1 MKRDSRCER
10 SNCDRAI
17 RSRTMCEK
25 WCIVTRRIRVNS
37 RSIRNDTPR
46 DCRSNSFKEKLKE
59 EGDNPLFFVYNIE
72 MLYMNRGRDVMSKF
86 TVASNGALET
96 TLRGAEVLSTPLL
109 NKGVAF
115 TQEEREELGL
125 KGLLPPAVLTLEE
138 QARRAYEQFSSQPDD
153 LLKNVYL
160 TALHDRNEVLFYRIL
175 TEHLREMLPIV
186 YTPTVGVAIQRYSH
200 EYRKPRG
207 IYLSINDPS
216 GIEDAFANIGAT
228 AENIDLVVVT
238 DGEGILGIGDW
249 GVGGINIAIGKL
261 AVYTAAVGIDPSR
274 VLPVILDV
282 GTNREELLNNPF
294 YIGNRH
300 PRITGEAYDEFIDTF
315 VQAVNKQFP
324 KALLH
329 WEDFSSRNARKILDK
344 YRHDVCTFNDDIQG
358 TGAVSLAAVLSAVK
372 ASGVPL
378 SEHRVVV
385 FGAGTAGIGIADQVR
400 DAMVRVGL
408 SDEESHNRFW
418 CIDRNGLVTDNM
430 EDLLDFQIPY
440 ARKEAEVSDWKQ
452 NDAIGLAEVVKHV
465 KPTILIGTST
475 VAGAFKEEIIKE
487 MASHVERPIILPMS
501 NPTPL
506 AEAKPADLIEWTEG
520 KALVATGSPFEPVTY
535 NGVTYVIGQSNN
547 ALIFPGLGLGTIV
560 VRASVMTDGMFAAAA
575 EAVASMVD
583 TSQPGAPILPEVEE
597 LRNISELVAI
607 EVAKVAVAEGV
618 ARENLSDDDIKI
630 AVKEAIWEPEYRQ
643 IKAVEKVRI

>member
-1 MKRDSRCER
+1 
-10 SNCDRAI
+10 
-17 RSRTMCEK
+17 
-25 WCIVTRRIRVNS
+25 
-37 RSIRNDTPR
+37 
-46 DCRSNSFKEKLKE
+46 
-59 EGDNPLFFVYNIE
+59 
-72 MLYMNRGRDVMSKF
+72 MSKF
-86 TVASNGALET
+86 TVASNGSLET
-96 TLRGAEVLSTPLL
+96 TLRGVEVLSTPLL

-138 QARRAYEQFSSQPDD
+138 QARRAYEQFCSQPDD

-175 TEHLREMLPIV
+175 TDHLREMLPIV

-207 IYLSINDPS
+207 VYLSINDLS
-216 GIEDAFANIGAT
+216 GIEEAFANIGAT

-282 GTNREELLNNPF
+282 GTNREELLDNPF

-344 YRHDVCTFNDDIQG
+344 YRHDICTFNDDIQG

-400 DAMVRVGL
+400 DAMVRVGV
-408 SDEESHNRFW
+408 SEEESYKRFW

-430 EDLLDFQIPY
+430 EDLLDFQMPY
-440 ARKEAEVSDWKQ
+440 ARKEAEVSEWKE
-452 NDAIGLAEVVKHV
+452 NGVIGLAEVVKQV

-520 KALVATGSPFEPVTY
+520 RALVATGSPFEPVTY

-597 LRNISELVAI
+597 LRNISEMVAI

-618 ARENLSDDDIKI
+618 ARENLSDNDIKI

-643 IKAVEKVRI
+643 IKAVEKVTI

>member
-1 MKRDSRCER
+1 
-10 SNCDRAI
+10 
-17 RSRTMCEK
+17 
-25 WCIVTRRIRVNS
+25 
-37 RSIRNDTPR
+37 
-46 DCRSNSFKEKLKE
+46 
-59 EGDNPLFFVYNIE
+59 
-72 MLYMNRGRDVMSKF
+72 MNRGRDVMSKF

-115 TQEEREELGL
+115 TQNEREELGL

-175 TEHLREMLPIV
+175 TDHLREMLPIV

-207 IYLSINDPS
+207 VYLSINDPS
-216 GIEDAFANIGAT
+216 GIEEAFTNIGAT

-400 DAMVRVGL
+400 DAMVRVGV
-408 SDEESHNRFW
+408 SEEESYKRFW

-440 ARKEAEVSDWKQ
+440 ARKEAEVSEWKQ
-452 NDAIGLAEVVKHV
+452 NDVIGLAEVVKHV

-520 KALVATGSPFEPVTY
+520 RALVATGSPFEPVTY

-597 LRNISELVAI
+597 LCNISEMVAI

-618 ARENLSDDDIKI
+618 ARVNLSDNDIKM
-630 AVKEAIWEPEYRQ
+630 AVKEAMWKPEYRQ

>member
-1 MKRDSRCER
+1 
-10 SNCDRAI
+10 
-17 RSRTMCEK
+17 
-25 WCIVTRRIRVNS
+25 
-37 RSIRNDTPR
+37 
-46 DCRSNSFKEKLKE
+46 
-59 EGDNPLFFVYNIE
+59 
-72 MLYMNRGRDVMSKF
+72 MSKF
-86 TVASNGALET
+86 TVAPNGALET

-115 TQEEREELGL
+115 TQNEREELGL

-175 TEHLREMLPIV
+175 TDHLREMLPIV

-207 IYLSINDPS
+207 VYLSINDPS
-216 GIEDAFANIGAT
+216 GIEEAFTNIGAT

-400 DAMVRVGL
+400 DAMVRVGV
-408 SDEESHNRFW
+408 SEEESYKRFW

-440 ARKEAEVSDWKQ
+440 ARKEAEVSGWKQ
-452 NDAIGLAEVVKHV
+452 NDVIGLAEVVKHV

-520 KALVATGSPFEPVTY
+520 RALVATGSPFEPVTY

-597 LRNISELVAI
+597 LRNISEMVAI

-618 ARENLSDDDIKI
+618 ARVNLSDNDIKM
-630 AVKEAIWEPEYRQ
+630 AVQEAMWKPEYRQ

>member
-1 MKRDSRCER
+1 
-10 SNCDRAI
+10 
-17 RSRTMCEK
+17 
-25 WCIVTRRIRVNS
+25 
-37 RSIRNDTPR
+37 
-46 DCRSNSFKEKLKE
+46 
-59 EGDNPLFFVYNIE
+59 
-72 MLYMNRGRDVMSKF
+72 MSKF
-86 TVASNGALET
+86 TVASNGSLET
-96 TLRGAEVLSTPLL
+96 TLRGVEVLSTPLL

-138 QARRAYEQFSSQPDD
+138 QARRAYEQFCSQPDD

-175 TEHLREMLPIV
+175 TDHLREMLPIV

-207 IYLSINDPS
+207 VYLSINDPS
-216 GIEDAFANIGAT
+216 GIEEAFANIGAT

-315 VQAVNKQFP
+315 VQAVSKQFP

-344 YRHDVCTFNDDIQG
+344 YRHDICTFNDDIQG

-400 DAMVRVGL
+400 DAMVRVGV
-408 SDEESHNRFW
+408 SEEESYKRFW

-430 EDLLDFQIPY
+430 EDLLDFQMPY
-440 ARKEAEVSDWKQ
+440 ARKAAEVSEWKQ
-452 NDAIGLAEVVKHV
+452 NDVIGLIEVVKHV

-520 KALVATGSPFEPVTY
+520 RALVATGSPFEPVTY

-597 LRNISELVAI
+597 LRNISEMVAI

-618 ARENLSDDDIKI
+618 ARDPTSKNIGT
-630 AVKEAIWEPEYRQ
+630 
-643 IKAVEKVRI
+643 

>member
-1 MKRDSRCER
+1 
-10 SNCDRAI
+10 
-17 RSRTMCEK
+17 
-25 WCIVTRRIRVNS
+25 
-37 RSIRNDTPR
+37 
-46 DCRSNSFKEKLKE
+46 
-59 EGDNPLFFVYNIE
+59 
-72 MLYMNRGRDVMSKF
+72 MSKF
-86 TVASNGALET
+86 TVASNGSLET
-96 TLRGAEVLSTPLL
+96 TLRGVEVLATPLL

-125 KGLLPPAVLTLEE
+125 KGLLPPAVLTLDE
-138 QARRAYEQFSSQPDD
+138 QARRAYEQFCSQPDD

-175 TEHLREMLPIV
+175 TDHLREMLPIV

-207 IYLSINDPS
+207 VYLSVNDPS
-216 GIEDAFANIGAT
+216 GIEEAFSNIGAT

-282 GTNREELLNNPF
+282 GTNREDLLNNPF

-300 PRITGEAYDEFIDTF
+300 PRVTGEAYDEFIDTF
-315 VQAVNKQFP
+315 VQAVGNKFP

-372 ASGVPL
+372 ASSVPL
-378 SEHRVVV
+378 NEHRVVV

-408 SDEESHNRFW
+408 SEQEAHERFW
-418 CIDRNGLVTDNM
+418 CIDRNGLITDNM

-440 ARKEAEVSDWKQ
+440 ARKVAEVNEWKQ
-452 NDAIGLAEVVKHV
+452 SDAIGLAEVVKHV

-506 AEAKPADLIEWTEG
+506 AEAKPVDLIEWTEG
-520 KALVATGSPFEPVTY
+520 RALVATGSPFEPVTY

-583 TSQPGAPILPEVEE
+583 TSKPGAPILPEVEE
-597 LRNISELVAI
+597 LRNISEMVAI

-618 ARENLSDDDIKI
+618 ARENLSDNDIKI
-630 AVKEAIWEPEYRQ
+630 AVKESMWKPEYRQ

>member
-1 MKRDSRCER
+1 
-10 SNCDRAI
+10 
-17 RSRTMCEK
+17 
-25 WCIVTRRIRVNS
+25 
-37 RSIRNDTPR
+37 
-46 DCRSNSFKEKLKE
+46 
-59 EGDNPLFFVYNIE
+59 
-72 MLYMNRGRDVMSKF
+72 MSKF
-86 TVASNGALET
+86 TVASNGSLET
-96 TLRGAEVLSTPLL
+96 TLRGVEVLSTPLL

-138 QARRAYEQFSSQPDD
+138 QARRAYEQFCSQPDD

-175 TEHLREMLPIV
+175 TNHLREMLPIV

-207 IYLSINDPS
+207 VYLSINDPS
-216 GIEDAFANIGAT
+216 GIEEAFANIGAT

-344 YRHDVCTFNDDIQG
+344 YRHDICTFNDDIQG

-400 DAMVRVGL
+400 DAMVREGV
-408 SDEESHNRFW
+408 SEEESYKRFW
-418 CIDRNGLVTDNM
+418 CIDRNGLVTDDM
-430 EDLLDFQIPY
+430 EDLLDFQMPY
-440 ARKEAEVSDWKQ
+440 ARKEAEVSEWKQ
-452 NDAIGLAEVVKHV
+452 NDVIGLAEVVKHV

-506 AEAKPADLIEWTEG
+506 AEAKPVDLIEWTEG
-520 KALVATGSPFEPVTY
+520 RALVATGSPFEPVTY

-597 LRNISELVAI
+597 LRNISEMVAI

-618 ARENLSDDDIKI
+618 ARENLSDNDIKI

>member
-1 MKRDSRCER
+1 
-10 SNCDRAI
+10 
-17 RSRTMCEK
+17 
-25 WCIVTRRIRVNS
+25 
-37 RSIRNDTPR
+37 
-46 DCRSNSFKEKLKE
+46 
-59 EGDNPLFFVYNIE
+59 
-72 MLYMNRGRDVMSKF
+72 MSKF

-115 TQEEREELGL
+115 TQNEREELGL

-175 TEHLREMLPIV
+175 TDHLREMLPIV

-207 IYLSINDPS
+207 VYLSINDPS
-216 GIEDAFANIGAT
+216 GIEEAFTNIGAT

-344 YRHDVCTFNDDIQG
+344 YRQDVCTFNDDIQG

-400 DAMVRVGL
+400 DAMVRVGV
-408 SDEESHNRFW
+408 SEEESYKRFW

-440 ARKEAEVSDWKQ
+440 ARKEAEVSEWKQ
-452 NDAIGLAEVVKHV
+452 NDVIGLAEVVKHV

-520 KALVATGSPFEPVTY
+520 RALVATGSPFEPVTY

-597 LRNISELVAI
+597 LRNISEMVAI

-618 ARENLSDDDIKI
+618 ARVNLSDNDIKM
-630 AVKEAIWEPEYRQ
+630 AVKETMWKPEYRQ

>member
-1 MKRDSRCER
+1 
-10 SNCDRAI
+10 
-17 RSRTMCEK
+17 
-25 WCIVTRRIRVNS
+25 
-37 RSIRNDTPR
+37 
-46 DCRSNSFKEKLKE
+46 
-59 EGDNPLFFVYNIE
+59 
-72 MLYMNRGRDVMSKF
+72 MNRGRDVMSKF

-115 TQEEREELGL
+115 TQNEREELGL

-175 TEHLREMLPIV
+175 TDHLREMLPIV

-207 IYLSINDPS
+207 VYLSINDPS
-216 GIEDAFANIGAT
+216 GIEEAFTNIGAT

-400 DAMVRVGL
+400 DAMVRVGV
-408 SDEESHNRFW
+408 SEEESYKRFW

-430 EDLLDFQIPY
+430 EDLLDFQIQY
-440 ARKEAEVSDWKQ
+440 ARKEAEVSEWKE
-452 NDAIGLAEVVKHV
+452 NDVIGLAEVVKHV

-520 KALVATGSPFEPVTY
+520 RALVATGSPFEPVTY

-597 LRNISELVAI
+597 LRNISEMVAI

-618 ARENLSDDDIKI
+618 ARVNLSDNDIKM
-630 AVKEAIWEPEYRQ
+630 AVQEAMWKPEYRQ

>member
-1 MKRDSRCER
+1 
-10 SNCDRAI
+10 
-17 RSRTMCEK
+17 
-25 WCIVTRRIRVNS
+25 
-37 RSIRNDTPR
+37 
-46 DCRSNSFKEKLKE
+46 
-59 EGDNPLFFVYNIE
+59 
-72 MLYMNRGRDVMSKF
+72 MNRGRDVMSKF
-86 TVASNGALET
+86 TVASNGSLET
-96 TLRGAEVLSTPLL
+96 TLRGVEVLSTPLL

-138 QARRAYEQFSSQPDD
+138 QARRAYEQFCSQPDD

-175 TEHLREMLPIV
+175 TDHLREMLPIV

-207 IYLSINDPS
+207 VYLSINDPS
-216 GIEDAFANIGAT
+216 GIEEAFANIGAT

-282 GTNREELLNNPF
+282 GTNREELLDNPF

-344 YRHDVCTFNDDIQG
+344 YRHDICTFNDDIQG

-400 DAMVRVGL
+400 DAMVRVGV
-408 SDEESHNRFW
+408 SEEKSYKRFW

-440 ARKEAEVSDWKQ
+440 ARKEAEVSEWKQ
-452 NDAIGLAEVVKHV
+452 NGVIGLAEVVKHV

-520 KALVATGSPFEPVTY
+520 RALVATGSPFEPVTY

-597 LRNISELVAI
+597 LRNISEMVAI

-618 ARENLSDDDIKI
+618 ARENLSDNDIKI

>member
-1 MKRDSRCER
+1 
-10 SNCDRAI
+10 
-17 RSRTMCEK
+17 
-25 WCIVTRRIRVNS
+25 
-37 RSIRNDTPR
+37 
-46 DCRSNSFKEKLKE
+46 
-59 EGDNPLFFVYNIE
+59 
-72 MLYMNRGRDVMSKF
+72 MNRGRDVMSKF
-86 TVASNGALET
+86 TVASNGSLET
-96 TLRGAEVLSTPLL
+96 TLRGVEVLSTPLL

-125 KGLLPPAVLTLEE
+125 KGLLPPAVLTLDE
-138 QARRAYEQFSSQPDD
+138 QARRAYEQFCSQPDD

-175 TEHLREMLPIV
+175 TNHLREMLPIV

-207 IYLSINDPS
+207 VYLSVNDPS
-216 GIEDAFANIGAT
+216 GIEEAFANIGAT

-300 PRITGEAYDEFIDTF
+300 PRVTGEAYDEFIDTF
-315 VQAVNKQFP
+315 VQAVGNKFP

-400 DAMVRVGL
+400 DAMVRVGV
-408 SDEESHNRFW
+408 SEEESYKRFW

-430 EDLLDFQIPY
+430 EDLLDFQMPY
-440 ARKEAEVSDWKQ
+440 ARKEAEVSEWKQ
-452 NDAIGLAEVVKHV
+452 NDVIGLAEVVKHV

-506 AEAKPADLIEWTEG
+506 AEAKPVDLIEWTEG
-520 KALVATGSPFEPVTY
+520 RALVATGSPFEPVTY

-597 LRNISELVAI
+597 LRNISEMVAI

-618 ARENLSDDDIKI
+618 ARENLSDNDIKI
-630 AVKEAIWEPEYRQ
+630 AVKDAIWEPEYRQ

>member
-1 MKRDSRCER
+1 
-10 SNCDRAI
+10 
-17 RSRTMCEK
+17 
-25 WCIVTRRIRVNS
+25 
-37 RSIRNDTPR
+37 
-46 DCRSNSFKEKLKE
+46 
-59 EGDNPLFFVYNIE
+59 
-72 MLYMNRGRDVMSKF
+72 MSKF

-207 IYLSINDPS
+207 VYLSVNDPS
-216 GIEDAFANIGAT
+216 GIEEAFANIGAT

-300 PRITGEAYDEFIDTF
+300 PRVTGEAYDEFIDTF
-315 VQAVNKQFP
+315 VQAVGNKFP

-344 YRHDVCTFNDDIQG
+344 YRHDICTFNDDIQG

-430 EDLLDFQIPY
+430 EDLLDFQIRY
-440 ARKEAEVSDWKQ
+440 ARKEAEVSEWKQ
-452 NDAIGLAEVVKHV
+452 NGVIGLAEVVKHV

-520 KALVATGSPFEPVTY
+520 RALVATGSPFEPVTY

-583 TSQPGAPILPEVEE
+583 ASQPGAPILPEVEE
-597 LRNISELVAI
+597 LRNISEMVAI

>member
-1 MKRDSRCER
+1 
-10 SNCDRAI
+10 
-17 RSRTMCEK
+17 
-25 WCIVTRRIRVNS
+25 
-37 RSIRNDTPR
+37 
-46 DCRSNSFKEKLKE
+46 
-59 EGDNPLFFVYNIE
+59 
-72 MLYMNRGRDVMSKF
+72 MSKF
-86 TVASNGALET
+86 TVASNGSLET
-96 TLRGAEVLSTPLL
+96 TLRGVEVLSTPLL

-138 QARRAYEQFSSQPDD
+138 QARRAYEQFCSQPDD

-175 TEHLREMLPIV
+175 TDHLREMLPIV

-207 IYLSINDPS
+207 VYLSINDPS
-216 GIEDAFANIGAT
+216 GIEEAFANIGAT

-282 GTNREELLNNPF
+282 GTNREELLDNPF

-344 YRHDVCTFNDDIQG
+344 YRHDICTFNDDIQG

-400 DAMVRVGL
+400 DAMVRVGV
-408 SDEESHNRFW
+408 SEEESYKRFW

-430 EDLLDFQIPY
+430 KDLLDFQMPY
-440 ARKEAEVSDWKQ
+440 ARKEAEVSEWKQ
-452 NDAIGLAEVVKHV
+452 NDVIGLAEVVKHV

-475 VAGAFKEEIIKE
+475 VAGAFKEEIVKE
-487 MASHVERPIILPMS
+487 MASHIERPIILPMS

-506 AEAKPADLIEWTEG
+506 AEAKPADLIKWTEG
-520 KALVATGSPFEPVTY
+520 RALVATGSPFEPVTY

-597 LRNISELVAI
+597 LRNISEMVAI

-618 ARENLSDDDIKI
+618 ARENLSDNDIKI

>member
-1 MKRDSRCER
+1 
-10 SNCDRAI
+10 
-17 RSRTMCEK
+17 
-25 WCIVTRRIRVNS
+25 
-37 RSIRNDTPR
+37 
-46 DCRSNSFKEKLKE
+46 
-59 EGDNPLFFVYNIE
+59 
-72 MLYMNRGRDVMSKF
+72 MSKF
-86 TVASNGALET
+86 TVASNGSLET
-96 TLRGAEVLSTPLL
+96 TLRGVEVLSTPLL

-207 IYLSINDPS
+207 VYLSINDPS

-487 MASHVERPIILPMS
+487 MTSHVERPIILPMS

>member
-1 MKRDSRCER
+1 
-10 SNCDRAI
+10 
-17 RSRTMCEK
+17 
-25 WCIVTRRIRVNS
+25 
-37 RSIRNDTPR
+37 
-46 DCRSNSFKEKLKE
+46 
-59 EGDNPLFFVYNIE
+59 
-72 MLYMNRGRDVMSKF
+72 MSKF

-115 TQEEREELGL
+115 TQNEREELGL

-175 TEHLREMLPIV
+175 TDHLREMLPIV

-207 IYLSINDPS
+207 VYLSINDPS
-216 GIEDAFANIGAT
+216 GIEEAFTNIGAT

-400 DAMVRVGL
+400 DAMVRVGV
-408 SDEESHNRFW
+408 SEEESYKRFW

-440 ARKEAEVSDWKQ
+440 ARKEVEVSGWKQ
-452 NDAIGLAEVVKHV
+452 NDVIGLAEVVKHV

-520 KALVATGSPFEPVTY
+520 RALVATGSPFEPVTY

-597 LRNISELVAI
+597 LRNISEMVAI

-618 ARENLSDDDIKI
+618 ARVNLSDNDIKM
-630 AVKEAIWEPEYRQ
+630 AVQEVMWKPEYRQ

>member
-1 MKRDSRCER
+1 
-10 SNCDRAI
+10 
-17 RSRTMCEK
+17 
-25 WCIVTRRIRVNS
+25 
-37 RSIRNDTPR
+37 
-46 DCRSNSFKEKLKE
+46 
-59 EGDNPLFFVYNIE
+59 
-72 MLYMNRGRDVMSKF
+72 MSKF
-86 TVASNGALET
+86 TVASNGSLET
-96 TLRGAEVLSTPLL
+96 TLRGVEVLSTPLL

-125 KGLLPPAVLTLEE
+125 KGLLPPAVLTLDE
-138 QARRAYEQFSSQPDD
+138 QARRAYGQFCSQPDD

-175 TEHLREMLPIV
+175 TNHLREMLPIV

-207 IYLSINDPS
+207 VYLSVNDPS
-216 GIEDAFANIGAT
+216 GIEEAFANIGAT

-300 PRITGEAYDEFIDTF
+300 PRVTGEAYDEFIDTF
-315 VQAVNKQFP
+315 VQAVGNKFP

-400 DAMVRVGL
+400 DAMVRVGV
-408 SDEESHNRFW
+408 SEEESYKRFW

-430 EDLLDFQIPY
+430 EDLLDFQMPY
-440 ARKEAEVSDWKQ
+440 ARKEAEVSEWKQ
-452 NDAIGLAEVVKHV
+452 NDVIGLAEVVKHV

-506 AEAKPADLIEWTEG
+506 AEAKPVDLIEWTEG
-520 KALVATGSPFEPVTY
+520 RALVATGSPFEPVTY

-597 LRNISELVAI
+597 LRNISEMVAI

-618 ARENLSDDDIKI
+618 ARENLSDNDIKI

>member
-1 MKRDSRCER
+1 
-10 SNCDRAI
+10 
-17 RSRTMCEK
+17 
-25 WCIVTRRIRVNS
+25 
-37 RSIRNDTPR
+37 
-46 DCRSNSFKEKLKE
+46 
-59 EGDNPLFFVYNIE
+59 
-72 MLYMNRGRDVMSKF
+72 MSKF

-115 TQEEREELGL
+115 TREEREELGL

-175 TEHLREMLPIV
+175 TDHLREMLPIV

-430 EDLLDFQIPY
+430 EGLLDFQIPY

-452 NDAIGLAEVVKHV
+452 NDVIGLAEVVKHV

-520 KALVATGSPFEPVTY
+520 RALVATGSPFEPVTY

-618 ARENLSDDDIKI
+618 ARENLSDNDIKI
-630 AVKEAIWEPEYRQ
+630 AVKEAMWKPEYRQ
-643 IKAVEKVRI
+643 IKAVEKVSI

>member
-1 MKRDSRCER
+1 
-10 SNCDRAI
+10 
-17 RSRTMCEK
+17 
-25 WCIVTRRIRVNS
+25 
-37 RSIRNDTPR
+37 
-46 DCRSNSFKEKLKE
+46 
-59 EGDNPLFFVYNIE
+59 
-72 MLYMNRGRDVMSKF
+72 MSKF
-86 TVASNGALET
+86 TVSSNGTLET
-96 TLRGAEVLSTPLL
+96 TLRGVEVLATPIL

-115 TQEEREELGL
+115 TKEEREELGL
-125 KGLLPPAVLTLEE
+125 KGLLPPAVLTLDE
-138 QARRAYEQFSSQPDD
+138 QARRAYKQFRSQPDD

-160 TALHDRNEVLFYRIL
+160 TALHDRNEVLFYRLL
-175 TEHLREMLPIV
+175 TDHLREMLPIV

-207 IYLSINDPS
+207 VYLSINDPS
-216 GIEDAFANIGAT
+216 GIEEAFSNIGAT

-282 GTNREELLNNPF
+282 GTNREDLLNNPF

-300 PRITGEAYDEFIDTF
+300 PRVTGEAYDAFIDTF
-315 VQAVNKQFP
+315 VKAVCNKFP

-329 WEDFSSRNARKILDK
+329 WEDFSSRNARRILDK
-344 YRHDVCTFNDDIQG
+344 YRNHVCTFNDDIQG

-372 ASGVPL
+372 ASSVPL
-378 SEHRVVV
+378 CEHRVVV

-400 DAMVRVGL
+400 DAMIRAGL
-408 SDEESHNRFW
+408 SEQEANESFW
-418 CIDRNGLVTDNM
+418 CIDRNGLITDNM
-430 EDLLDFQIPY
+430 GDLLDFQRPY
-440 ARKEAEVSDWKQ
+440 ARKESEVNEWEQSEVV
-452 NDAIGLAEVVKHV
+452 GLAEVVKHV

-475 VAGAFKEEIIKE
+475 VAGAFTEEIVKE

-506 AEAKPADLIEWTEG
+506 AEAKPVDLISWTEG
-520 KALVATGSPFEPVTY
+520 RALVATGSPFEPVTY
-535 NGVTYVIGQSNN
+535 DGVTYVIGQSNN

-597 LRNISELVAI
+597 LRNISEIVAV
-607 EVAKVAVAEGV
+607 EVAKAAVAEGV
-618 ARENLSDDDIKI
+618 AREELSDNDIRK
-630 AVKEAIWEPEYRQ
+630 AVKEAMWQPEYRQ
-643 IKAVEKVRI
+643 VKAVEKVTI

>member
-1 MKRDSRCER
+1 
-10 SNCDRAI
+10 
-17 RSRTMCEK
+17 
-25 WCIVTRRIRVNS
+25 
-37 RSIRNDTPR
+37 
-46 DCRSNSFKEKLKE
+46 
-59 EGDNPLFFVYNIE
+59 
-72 MLYMNRGRDVMSKF
+72 MSKF
-86 TVASNGALET
+86 TVASNGSLET
-96 TLRGAEVLSTPLL
+96 TLRGVEVLSTPLL

-138 QARRAYEQFSSQPDD
+138 QARRAYEQFCSQPDD

-175 TEHLREMLPIV
+175 TDHLREMLPIV

-207 IYLSINDPS
+207 VYLSINDPS
-216 GIEDAFANIGAT
+216 GIEEAFANIGAT

-344 YRHDVCTFNDDIQG
+344 YRHDICTFNDDIQG

-400 DAMVRVGL
+400 DAMVRVGV
-408 SDEESHNRFW
+408 SEEESYKRFW

-430 EDLLDFQIPY
+430 KDLLDFQMPY
-440 ARKEAEVSDWKQ
+440 ARKEAEVSEWKQ
-452 NDAIGLAEVVKHV
+452 NGVIGLAEVVKHV

-520 KALVATGSPFEPVTY
+520 RALVATGSPFEPVTY

-597 LRNISELVAI
+597 LRNISEMVAI

-618 ARENLSDDDIKI
+618 ARENLSDNDIKI

-643 IKAVEKVRI
+643 IKAVEKVTI

>member
-1 MKRDSRCER
+1 
-10 SNCDRAI
+10 
-17 RSRTMCEK
+17 
-25 WCIVTRRIRVNS
+25 
-37 RSIRNDTPR
+37 
-46 DCRSNSFKEKLKE
+46 
-59 EGDNPLFFVYNIE
+59 
-72 MLYMNRGRDVMSKF
+72 MSKF

-175 TEHLREMLPIV
+175 TDHLREMLPIV

-358 TGAVSLAAVLSAVK
+358 TGAVSLAAVLSAVR

-430 EDLLDFQIPY
+430 EGLLDFQIPY

-452 NDAIGLAEVVKHV
+452 NDVIGLAEVVKHV

-520 KALVATGSPFEPVTY
+520 RALVATGSPFEPVTY

-618 ARENLSDDDIKI
+618 ARENLSDNDIKI
-630 AVKEAIWEPEYRQ
+630 AVKEAMWKPEYRQ
-643 IKAVEKVRI
+643 IKAVEKVSI

>member
-1 MKRDSRCER
+1 
-10 SNCDRAI
+10 
-17 RSRTMCEK
+17 
-25 WCIVTRRIRVNS
+25 
-37 RSIRNDTPR
+37 
-46 DCRSNSFKEKLKE
+46 
-59 EGDNPLFFVYNIE
+59 
-72 MLYMNRGRDVMSKF
+72 MSKF
-86 TVASNGALET
+86 TVGSNGSLET

-138 QARRAYEQFSSQPDD
+138 QARRAYEQFCSQPDD

-175 TEHLREMLPIV
+175 TNHLREMLPIV

-207 IYLSINDPS
+207 VYLSINDPS

-344 YRHDVCTFNDDIQG
+344 YRHDICTFNDDIQG

-372 ASGVPL
+372 VSGVPL

-400 DAMVRVGL
+400 DAMVRVGV
-408 SDEESHNRFW
+408 SEEESYKRFW

-430 EDLLDFQIPY
+430 EDLLDFQMPY
-440 ARKEAEVSDWKQ
+440 ARKETEVSEWKQ
-452 NDAIGLAEVVKHV
+452 NDVIGLAEVVKHV

-520 KALVATGSPFEPVTY
+520 RALVATGSPFEPVTY

-583 TSQPGAPILPEVEE
+583 TSQTGAPILPEVEE
-597 LRNISELVAI
+597 LRNISEMVAI

-618 ARENLSDDDIKI
+618 ARENLSDNDIKI

>member
-1 MKRDSRCER
+1 
-10 SNCDRAI
+10 
-17 RSRTMCEK
+17 
-25 WCIVTRRIRVNS
+25 
-37 RSIRNDTPR
+37 
-46 DCRSNSFKEKLKE
+46 
-59 EGDNPLFFVYNIE
+59 
-72 MLYMNRGRDVMSKF
+72 MSKF
-86 TVASNGALET
+86 TVASNGSLET
-96 TLRGAEVLSTPLL
+96 TLRGVEVLSTPLL

-138 QARRAYEQFSSQPDD
+138 QARRAYEQFCSQPDD

-175 TEHLREMLPIV
+175 TDHLREMLPIV

-207 IYLSINDPS
+207 VYLSINDPS
-216 GIEDAFANIGAT
+216 GIEEAFANIGAT

-261 AVYTAAVGIDPSR
+261 AVYTAAVGINPSR

-282 GTNREELLNNPF
+282 GTNREELLDNPF

-344 YRHDVCTFNDDIQG
+344 YRHDICTFNDDIQG

-400 DAMVRVGL
+400 DAMVRVGV
-408 SDEESHNRFW
+408 SEEESYKRFW

-440 ARKEAEVSDWKQ
+440 ARKEAEVSEWKE
-452 NDAIGLAEVVKHV
+452 NGVIGLAEVVKHV

-520 KALVATGSPFEPVTY
+520 RALVATGSPFEPVTY

-597 LRNISELVAI
+597 LRNISEMVAI

-618 ARENLSDDDIKI
+618 ARENLSDNDIKI

-643 IKAVEKVRI
+643 IKAVEKVTI

>member
-1 MKRDSRCER
+1 
-10 SNCDRAI
+10 
-17 RSRTMCEK
+17 
-25 WCIVTRRIRVNS
+25 
-37 RSIRNDTPR
+37 
-46 DCRSNSFKEKLKE
+46 
-59 EGDNPLFFVYNIE
+59 
-72 MLYMNRGRDVMSKF
+72 MNRGRDVMSKF
-86 TVASNGALET
+86 TVASNGSLET
-96 TLRGAEVLSTPLL
+96 TLRGVEVLSTPLL

-138 QARRAYEQFSSQPDD
+138 QARRAYEQFCSQPDD

-175 TEHLREMLPIV
+175 TNHLREMLPIV

-207 IYLSINDPS
+207 VYLSINDPS
-216 GIEDAFANIGAT
+216 GIEEAFANIGAT

-315 VQAVNKQFP
+315 VQAVNNQFP

-344 YRHDVCTFNDDIQG
+344 YRHDICTFNDDIQG

-372 ASGVPL
+372 VSGVPL

-400 DAMVRVGL
+400 DAMVRVGV
-408 SDEESHNRFW
+408 SEEESYKRFW

-440 ARKEAEVSDWKQ
+440 ARKEAEVSEWKQ
-452 NDAIGLAEVVKHV
+452 NDVIGLAEVVKHV

-520 KALVATGSPFEPVTY
+520 RALVATGSPFEPVTY

-597 LRNISELVAI
+597 LRNISEMVAI

-618 ARENLSDDDIKI
+618 ARENLSDNDIKI

>member
-1 MKRDSRCER
+1 
-10 SNCDRAI
+10 
-17 RSRTMCEK
+17 
-25 WCIVTRRIRVNS
+25 
-37 RSIRNDTPR
+37 
-46 DCRSNSFKEKLKE
+46 
-59 EGDNPLFFVYNIE
+59 
-72 MLYMNRGRDVMSKF
+72 MSKF

-115 TQEEREELGL
+115 TQNEREELGL

-175 TEHLREMLPIV
+175 TDHLREMLPIV

-207 IYLSINDPS
+207 VYLSINDPS
-216 GIEDAFANIGAT
+216 GIEEAFTNIGAT

-400 DAMVRVGL
+400 DAMVRVGV
-408 SDEESHNRFW
+408 SEEESYKRFW

-440 ARKEAEVSDWKQ
+440 ARKEVEVSEWKQ
-452 NDAIGLAEVVKHV
+452 NDVIGLAEVVKHV

-520 KALVATGSPFEPVTY
+520 RALVATGSPFEPVTY

-597 LRNISELVAI
+597 LRNISEMVAI

-618 ARENLSDDDIKI
+618 ARVNLSDNDIKM
-630 AVKEAIWEPEYRQ
+630 AVKEAMWKPEYRQ

>member
-1 MKRDSRCER
+1 
-10 SNCDRAI
+10 
-17 RSRTMCEK
+17 
-25 WCIVTRRIRVNS
+25 
-37 RSIRNDTPR
+37 
-46 DCRSNSFKEKLKE
+46 
-59 EGDNPLFFVYNIE
+59 
-72 MLYMNRGRDVMSKF
+72 MSKF

-115 TQEEREELGL
+115 TQNEREELGL

-175 TEHLREMLPIV
+175 TDHLREMLPIV

-207 IYLSINDPS
+207 VYLSINDPS
-216 GIEDAFANIGAT
+216 GIEEAFTNIGAT

-400 DAMVRVGL
+400 DAMVRVGV
-408 SDEESHNRFW
+408 SEEESYKRFW

-440 ARKEAEVSDWKQ
+440 ARKEAEVSEWKE
-452 NDAIGLAEVVKHV
+452 NDVIGLAEVVKHV

-520 KALVATGSPFEPVTY
+520 RALVATGSPFEPVTY

-597 LRNISELVAI
+597 LRNISEMVAI

-618 ARENLSDDDIKI
+618 ARVNLSDNDIKM
-630 AVKEAIWEPEYRQ
+630 AVKEVMWKPEYRQ

>member
-1 MKRDSRCER
+1 
-10 SNCDRAI
+10 
-17 RSRTMCEK
+17 
-25 WCIVTRRIRVNS
+25 
-37 RSIRNDTPR
+37 
-46 DCRSNSFKEKLKE
+46 
-59 EGDNPLFFVYNIE
+59 
-72 MLYMNRGRDVMSKF
+72 MSKF

-115 TQEEREELGL
+115 TQNEREELGL

-175 TEHLREMLPIV
+175 TDHLREMLPIV

-207 IYLSINDPS
+207 VYLSINDSS
-216 GIEDAFANIGAT
+216 GIEEAFTNIGAT

-400 DAMVRVGL
+400 DAMVRVGV
-408 SDEESHNRFW
+408 SEEESYKRFW

-440 ARKEAEVSDWKQ
+440 ARKEAEVSEWKE
-452 NDAIGLAEVVKHV
+452 NDVIGLAEVVKHV

-475 VAGAFKEEIIKE
+475 VASAFKEEIIKE

-520 KALVATGSPFEPVTY
+520 RALVATGSPFEPVTY

-597 LRNISELVAI
+597 LRNISEMVAI

-618 ARENLSDDDIKI
+618 ARVNLSDNDIKM
-630 AVKEAIWEPEYRQ
+630 AVQEAMWKPEYRQ

>member
-1 MKRDSRCER
+1 
-10 SNCDRAI
+10 
-17 RSRTMCEK
+17 
-25 WCIVTRRIRVNS
+25 
-37 RSIRNDTPR
+37 
-46 DCRSNSFKEKLKE
+46 
-59 EGDNPLFFVYNIE
+59 
-72 MLYMNRGRDVMSKF
+72 MNRGRDVMSKF
-86 TVASNGALET
+86 TVASNGSLET
-96 TLRGAEVLSTPLL
+96 TLRGVEVLSTPLL

-115 TQEEREELGL
+115 TQEEREGLGL

-138 QARRAYEQFSSQPDD
+138 QARRAYEQFCSQPDD

-175 TEHLREMLPIV
+175 TNHLREMLPIV

-207 IYLSINDPS
+207 VYLSINDPS
-216 GIEDAFANIGAT
+216 GIEEAFANIGAT

-344 YRHDVCTFNDDIQG
+344 YRHDICTFNDDIQG

-400 DAMVRVGL
+400 DAMVRVGV
-408 SDEESHNRFW
+408 SEEESYKRFW
-418 CIDRNGLVTDNM
+418 CIDRNGLVTNNM
-430 EDLLDFQIPY
+430 EDLLDFQMPY
-440 ARKEAEVSDWKQ
+440 ARKEAEVSEWKQ
-452 NDAIGLAEVVKHV
+452 NDVIGLAEVVKHV

-506 AEAKPADLIEWTEG
+506 AEAKPVDLIEWTEG
-520 KALVATGSPFEPVTY
+520 RALVATGSPFEPVTY

-597 LRNISELVAI
+597 LRNISEMVAI

-618 ARENLSDDDIKI
+618 ARENLSDNDIKI

>member
-1 MKRDSRCER
+1 
-10 SNCDRAI
+10 
-17 RSRTMCEK
+17 
-25 WCIVTRRIRVNS
+25 
-37 RSIRNDTPR
+37 
-46 DCRSNSFKEKLKE
+46 
-59 EGDNPLFFVYNIE
+59 
-72 MLYMNRGRDVMSKF
+72 MSKF
-86 TVASNGALET
+86 TVASNGSLET
-96 TLRGAEVLSTPLL
+96 TLRGVEVLSTPLL

-125 KGLLPPAVLTLEE
+125 KWLLPPAVLTLEE
-138 QARRAYEQFSSQPDD
+138 QARRAYEQFCSQPDD

-175 TEHLREMLPIV
+175 TDHLREMLPIV

-207 IYLSINDPS
+207 VYLSINDPS
-216 GIEDAFANIGAT
+216 GIEEAFANIGAT

-282 GTNREELLNNPF
+282 GTNREELLDNPF

-344 YRHDVCTFNDDIQG
+344 YRHDICTFNDDIQG

-400 DAMVRVGL
+400 DAMVRVGV
-408 SDEESHNRFW
+408 SEEESYKRFW

-440 ARKEAEVSDWKQ
+440 ARKEAEVSEWKQ
-452 NDAIGLAEVVKHV
+452 NGVIGLAEVVKHV

-520 KALVATGSPFEPVTY
+520 RALVATGSPFEPVTY

-597 LRNISELVAI
+597 LRNISEMVAI

-618 ARENLSDDDIKI
+618 ARENLSDNDIKI

-643 IKAVEKVRI
+643 IKAVEKVTI

>member
-1 MKRDSRCER
+1 
-10 SNCDRAI
+10 
-17 RSRTMCEK
+17 
-25 WCIVTRRIRVNS
+25 
-37 RSIRNDTPR
+37 
-46 DCRSNSFKEKLKE
+46 
-59 EGDNPLFFVYNIE
+59 
-72 MLYMNRGRDVMSKF
+72 MSKF
-86 TVASNGALET
+86 TVASNGSLET
-96 TLRGAEVLSTPLL
+96 TLRGVEVLATPLL

-138 QARRAYEQFSSQPDD
+138 QARRAYEQFCSQPDD

-175 TEHLREMLPIV
+175 TDHLREMLPIV

-207 IYLSINDPS
+207 VYLSVNDPS
-216 GIEDAFANIGAT
+216 GIEEAFANIGAT

-282 GTNREELLNNPF
+282 GTNREDLLNNPF

-300 PRITGEAYDEFIDTF
+300 PRVTGEAYDEFIDTF
-315 VQAVNKQFP
+315 VQAVGNKFP

-378 SEHRVVV
+378 NEHRVVV

-408 SDEESHNRFW
+408 SEQEAHERFW
-418 CIDRNGLVTDNM
+418 CIDRNGLITDNM
-430 EDLLDFQIPY
+430 EDLLDFQIPF
-440 ARKEAEVSDWKQ
+440 ARKVDEVNEWKQ
-452 NDAIGLAEVVKHV
+452 SDAIGLAEVVKHV

-506 AEAKPADLIEWTEG
+506 AEAKPVDLIEWTEG
-520 KALVATGSPFEPVTY
+520 RALVATGSPFEPVTY

-583 TSQPGAPILPEVEE
+583 TSKPGAPILPEVEE
-597 LRNISELVAI
+597 LRNISEMVAI

-618 ARENLSDDDIKI
+618 ARESLSDNDIRI
-630 AVKEAIWEPEYRQ
+630 AVKESMWKPEYRQ

>member
-1 MKRDSRCER
+1 M
-10 SNCDRAI
+10 
-17 RSRTMCEK
+17 
-25 WCIVTRRIRVNS
+25 NS
-37 RSIRNDTPR
+37 GIKGR
-46 DCRSNSFKEKLKE
+46 DC
-59 EGDNPLFFVYNIE
+59 
-72 MLYMNRGRDVMSKF
+72 MSKF
-86 TVASNGALET
+86 TVSSNGTLET
-96 TLRGAEVLSTPLL
+96 TLRGVEVLATPIL

-115 TQEEREELGL
+115 TKEEREELGL
-125 KGLLPPAVLTLEE
+125 KGLLPPAVLTLDE
-138 QARRAYEQFSSQPDD
+138 QARRAYKQFCSQPDD

-160 TALHDRNEVLFYRIL
+160 TALHDRNEVLFYRLL
-175 TEHLREMLPIV
+175 TDHLREMLPIV

-207 IYLSINDPS
+207 VYLSINDPS
-216 GIEDAFANIGAT
+216 GIEEAFSNIGAT

-282 GTNREELLNNPF
+282 GTNREDLLNNPF

-300 PRITGEAYDEFIDTF
+300 PRVTGEAYDAFIDTF
-315 VQAVNKQFP
+315 VKAVCNKFP

-329 WEDFSSRNARKILDK
+329 WEDFSSRNARRILDK
-344 YRHDVCTFNDDIQG
+344 YRNHVCTFNDDIQG

-372 ASGVPL
+372 ASSVPL
-378 SEHRVVV
+378 CEHRVVV

-400 DAMVRVGL
+400 DAMIRAGL
-408 SDEESHNRFW
+408 SEQEANECFW
-418 CIDRNGLVTDNM
+418 CIDRNGLITDNM
-430 EDLLDFQIPY
+430 GDLLDFQRPY
-440 ARKEAEVSDWKQ
+440 ARKESEVNEWEQSEVV
-452 NDAIGLAEVVKHV
+452 GLAEVVKHV

-475 VAGAFKEEIIKE
+475 VAGAFTEEIVKE

-506 AEAKPADLIEWTEG
+506 AEAKPVDLISWTEG
-520 KALVATGSPFEPVTY
+520 RALVATGSPFEPVTY
-535 NGVTYVIGQSNN
+535 DGVTYVIGQSNN

-597 LRNISELVAI
+597 LRNISEIVAV
-607 EVAKVAVAEGV
+607 EVAKAAVAEGV
-618 ARENLSDDDIKI
+618 AREELSDNDIRK
-630 AVKEAIWEPEYRQ
+630 AVKEAMWQPEYRQ
-643 IKAVEKVRI
+643 VKAVEKVTI

>member
-1 MKRDSRCER
+1 
-10 SNCDRAI
+10 
-17 RSRTMCEK
+17 
-25 WCIVTRRIRVNS
+25 
-37 RSIRNDTPR
+37 
-46 DCRSNSFKEKLKE
+46 
-59 EGDNPLFFVYNIE
+59 
-72 MLYMNRGRDVMSKF
+72 MSKF
-86 TVASNGALET
+86 TVASNGSLET
-96 TLRGAEVLSTPLL
+96 TLRGVEVLSTPLL

-138 QARRAYEQFSSQPDD
+138 QARRAYEQFCSQPDD

-175 TEHLREMLPIV
+175 TDHLREMLPIV

-207 IYLSINDPS
+207 VYLSINDPS
-216 GIEDAFANIGAT
+216 GIEEAFANIGAT

-282 GTNREELLNNPF
+282 GTNREELLDNPF

-400 DAMVRVGL
+400 DAMVRVGV
-408 SDEESHNRFW
+408 SEEESYKRFW

-440 ARKEAEVSDWKQ
+440 GKKEAEVSEWKQ
-452 NDAIGLAEVVKHV
+452 NDVIGLAEVVKHV

-506 AEAKPADLIEWTEG
+506 AEAKPVDLIQWTEG
-520 KALVATGSPFEPVTY
+520 RALVATGSPFEPVTY

-560 VRASVMTDGMFAAAA
+560 VRASIMTDGMFAAAA

-597 LRNISELVAI
+597 LRNISEMVAI

-618 ARENLSDDDIKI
+618 ARENLSDNDIKI

>member
-1 MKRDSRCER
+1 
-10 SNCDRAI
+10 
-17 RSRTMCEK
+17 
-25 WCIVTRRIRVNS
+25 
-37 RSIRNDTPR
+37 
-46 DCRSNSFKEKLKE
+46 
-59 EGDNPLFFVYNIE
+59 
-72 MLYMNRGRDVMSKF
+72 MNRGRDVMSKF
-86 TVASNGALET
+86 TVASNGSLET
-96 TLRGAEVLSTPLL
+96 TLRGVEVLSTPLL

-138 QARRAYEQFSSQPDD
+138 QARRAYEQFCSQPDD

-175 TEHLREMLPIV
+175 TNHLREMLPIV

-207 IYLSINDPS
+207 VYLSINDPS

-344 YRHDVCTFNDDIQG
+344 YRHDICTFNDDIQG

-372 ASGVPL
+372 VSGVPL

-400 DAMVRVGL
+400 DAMVRVGV
-408 SDEESHNRFW
+408 SEEESYKRFW

-440 ARKEAEVSDWKQ
+440 ARKEAEVSEWKQ
-452 NDAIGLAEVVKHV
+452 NDVIGLAEVVKHV

-520 KALVATGSPFEPVTY
+520 RALVATGSPFEPVTY

-597 LRNISELVAI
+597 LRNISEMVAI

-618 ARENLSDDDIKI
+618 ARENLSDNDIKI

>member
-1 MKRDSRCER
+1 
-10 SNCDRAI
+10 
-17 RSRTMCEK
+17 
-25 WCIVTRRIRVNS
+25 
-37 RSIRNDTPR
+37 
-46 DCRSNSFKEKLKE
+46 
-59 EGDNPLFFVYNIE
+59 
-72 MLYMNRGRDVMSKF
+72 MSKF
-86 TVASNGALET
+86 TVASNGSLET
-96 TLRGAEVLSTPLL
+96 TLRGVEVLSTPLL

-138 QARRAYEQFSSQPDD
+138 QARRAYEQFCSQPDD

-175 TEHLREMLPIV
+175 TDHLREMLPIV

-207 IYLSINDPS
+207 VYLSINDPS
-216 GIEDAFANIGAT
+216 GIEEAFANIGAT

-282 GTNREELLNNPF
+282 GTNREELLKNPF

-344 YRHDVCTFNDDIQG
+344 YRHDICTFNDDIQG

-400 DAMVRVGL
+400 DAMVRVGV
-408 SDEESHNRFW
+408 SEEESYKRFW

-440 ARKEAEVSDWKQ
+440 ARKEAEVSEWKE
-452 NDAIGLAEVVKHV
+452 NGVIGLAEVVKHV

-520 KALVATGSPFEPVTY
+520 RALVATGSPFEPVTY

-597 LRNISELVAI
+597 LRNISEMVAI

-618 ARENLSDDDIKI
+618 ARENLSDNDIKI

-643 IKAVEKVRI
+643 IKAVEKVTI

>member
-1 MKRDSRCER
+1 
-10 SNCDRAI
+10 
-17 RSRTMCEK
+17 
-25 WCIVTRRIRVNS
+25 
-37 RSIRNDTPR
+37 
-46 DCRSNSFKEKLKE
+46 
-59 EGDNPLFFVYNIE
+59 
-72 MLYMNRGRDVMSKF
+72 MNRGRDVMSKF
-86 TVASNGALET
+86 TVASNGSLET
-96 TLRGAEVLSTPLL
+96 TLRGVEVLSTPLL

-138 QARRAYEQFSSQPDD
+138 QARRAYEQFCSQPDD

-175 TEHLREMLPIV
+175 TNHLREMLPIV

-207 IYLSINDPS
+207 VYLSINDPS
-216 GIEDAFANIGAT
+216 GIEEAFANIGAT

-344 YRHDVCTFNDDIQG
+344 YRHDICTFNDDIQG

-372 ASGVPL
+372 VSGVPL

-400 DAMVRVGL
+400 DAMVRVGV
-408 SDEESHNRFW
+408 SEEESYKRFW

-440 ARKEAEVSDWKQ
+440 ARKEAEVSEWKQ
-452 NDAIGLAEVVKHV
+452 NDVIGLAEVVKHV

-520 KALVATGSPFEPVTY
+520 RALVATGSPFEPVTY

-597 LRNISELVAI
+597 LRNISEMVAI

-618 ARENLSDDDIKI
+618 ARENLNDNDIKI

>member
-1 MKRDSRCER
+1 
-10 SNCDRAI
+10 
-17 RSRTMCEK
+17 
-25 WCIVTRRIRVNS
+25 
-37 RSIRNDTPR
+37 
-46 DCRSNSFKEKLKE
+46 
-59 EGDNPLFFVYNIE
+59 
-72 MLYMNRGRDVMSKF
+72 MSKF

-153 LLKNVYL
+153 LLKNIYL

-175 TEHLREMLPIV
+175 TDHLREMLPIV

-430 EDLLDFQIPY
+430 EGLLDFQIPY

-452 NDAIGLAEVVKHV
+452 NDVIGLAEVVKHV

-520 KALVATGSPFEPVTY
+520 RALVATGSPFEPVTY

-618 ARENLSDDDIKI
+618 ARENLSDNDIKI
-630 AVKEAIWEPEYRQ
+630 AVKEAMWKPEYRQ
-643 IKAVEKVRI
+643 IKAVEKVSI

>member
-1 MKRDSRCER
+1 
-10 SNCDRAI
+10 
-17 RSRTMCEK
+17 
-25 WCIVTRRIRVNS
+25 
-37 RSIRNDTPR
+37 
-46 DCRSNSFKEKLKE
+46 
-59 EGDNPLFFVYNIE
+59 
-72 MLYMNRGRDVMSKF
+72 MSKF

-175 TEHLREMLPIV
+175 TDHLREMLPIV

-430 EDLLDFQIPY
+430 EGLLDFQIPY

-452 NDAIGLAEVVKHV
+452 NDVIGLAEVVKHV

-520 KALVATGSPFEPVTY
+520 RALVATGSPFEPVTY

-618 ARENLSDDDIKI
+618 ARENLSDNDIKS
-630 AVKEAIWEPEYRQ
+630 AVKEAMWKPEYRQ
-643 IKAVEKVRI
+643 IKAVEKVSI

>member
-1 MKRDSRCER
+1 
-10 SNCDRAI
+10 
-17 RSRTMCEK
+17 
-25 WCIVTRRIRVNS
+25 
-37 RSIRNDTPR
+37 
-46 DCRSNSFKEKLKE
+46 
-59 EGDNPLFFVYNIE
+59 
-72 MLYMNRGRDVMSKF
+72 MNRGRDVMSKF

-96 TLRGAEVLSTPLL
+96 TLRGAEVLSTPIL

-115 TQEEREELGL
+115 TQNEREELGL

-175 TEHLREMLPIV
+175 TDHLREMLPIV

-207 IYLSINDPS
+207 VYLSINDPS
-216 GIEDAFANIGAT
+216 GIEEAFTNIGAT

-400 DAMVRVGL
+400 DAMVRVGV
-408 SDEESHNRFW
+408 SEEESYKRFW

-440 ARKEAEVSDWKQ
+440 ARKEAEVSEWKE
-452 NDAIGLAEVVKHV
+452 NDVIGLAEVVKHV

-520 KALVATGSPFEPVTY
+520 RALVATGSPFEPVTY

-597 LRNISELVAI
+597 LRNISEMVAI

-618 ARENLSDDDIKI
+618 ARVNLSDNDIKM
-630 AVKEAIWEPEYRQ
+630 AVKEAMWKPEYRQ

>member
-1 MKRDSRCER
+1 
-10 SNCDRAI
+10 
-17 RSRTMCEK
+17 
-25 WCIVTRRIRVNS
+25 
-37 RSIRNDTPR
+37 
-46 DCRSNSFKEKLKE
+46 
-59 EGDNPLFFVYNIE
+59 
-72 MLYMNRGRDVMSKF
+72 MSKF
-86 TVASNGALET
+86 TVASNGSLET
-96 TLRGAEVLSTPLL
+96 TLRGVEVLSTPLL

-138 QARRAYEQFSSQPDD
+138 QARRAYEQFCSQPDD

-175 TEHLREMLPIV
+175 TDHLREMLPIV

-207 IYLSINDPS
+207 VYLSINDPS
-216 GIEDAFANIGAT
+216 GIEEAFANIGAT

-282 GTNREELLNNPF
+282 GTNREELLDNPF

-344 YRHDVCTFNDDIQG
+344 YRHDICTFNDDIQG

-400 DAMVRVGL
+400 DAMVRVGV
-408 SDEESHNRFW
+408 SEEESYKRFW

-440 ARKEAEVSDWKQ
+440 ARKEAEVSEWKQ
-452 NDAIGLAEVVKHV
+452 NGVIGLAEVVKHV

-506 AEAKPADLIEWTEG
+506 AEAKPANLIEWTEG
-520 KALVATGSPFEPVTY
+520 RALVATGSPFEPVTY

-547 ALIFPGLGLGTIV
+547 ALIFPGLGLGTII

-597 LRNISELVAI
+597 LRNISEMVAI

-618 ARENLSDDDIKI
+618 ARENLSDNDIKI